1 MVEKGIRVREREL
14 RRRMEKKRYKS
25 DREIGEG

>member
-1 MVEKGIRVREREL
+1 VVEKGLKVRKRES

-25 DREIGEG
+25 DRENGEG